1 MDKILI
7 VDDEAKIT
15 RILELQLKHAGY
27 ETDTARNGTE
37 AIQKICHGD
46 YALVLMDVMMP
57 VMDGMEAC
65 SLIKSRCPDIKI
77 IMLTARDDTKDV
89 IAGLD
94 AGADDYVAKPFDFD
108 ELLARI
114 RANIR
119 KAEQSREGARILSYE
134 DLVINHQTFE
144 VTRAGK
150 PIELSKTEYNLL
162 SYLVANHEIVL
173 SREQILERV
182 WGYAY
187 YGSPNVVDVFIKYV
201 RDKVDRDFDRKL
213 IQTVRGRGY
222 VIR

>member
-7 VDDEAKIT
+7 VDDEVKIL
-15 RILELQLKHAGY
+15 RILELQLNHEGY
-27 ETDTARNGTE
+27 ETDTARNGME
-37 AIQKICHGD
+37 AVQKVTHGGYD
-46 YALVLMDVMMP
+46 LILMDVMMP

-65 SLIKSRCPDIKI
+65 RAIKASHPETKI
-77 IMLTARDDTKDV
+77 IMLTARDDTKDI

-94 AGADDYVAKPFDFD
+94 SGADDYVAKPFVFE

-119 KAEQSREGARILSYE
+119 KSEQGPENKILTFE
-134 DLVINHQTFE
+134 DLTINHRTFE
-144 VTRAGK
+144 VTRAGQ

-162 SYLVANHEIVL
+162 SYLVANKEIVL

-187 YGSPNVVDVFIKYV
+187 YGNPNVVDVFIKYV
-201 RDKVDRDFDRKL
+201 RDKVDKGFERKL

-222 VIR
+222 VVR